1 VGRKVWVLAALSV
14 TASVHA
20 QSRDAAVRRV
30 VEARGPSAREPHS
43 DARGLSAREPRS
55 DAGVSAVELSTRERS
70 YMSELSL
77 VIEGARRL
85 TAFCEQHAA
94 EKELARWA
102 RPLAERYVELAN
114 HMLPSVKLAVAHPHL
129 LLVVENLDRALD
141 SAAAGDAATYQKRLR
156 IARDELAN
164 LEAVL
169 KQLKLRVQEPPR

>member
-1 VGRKVWVLAALSV
+1 MGRKVWLLAALSV

-20 QSRDAAVRRV
+20 QPRDAGTRRV
-30 VEARGPSAREPHS
+30 I
-43 DARGLSAREPRS
+43 
-55 DAGVSAVELSTRERS
+55 DAGVSAAELTTRERS

-77 VIEGARRL
+77 VIDGARRL
-85 TAFCEQHAA
+85 ASFCEQHAE
-94 EKELARWA
+94 EKDLARWA

-114 HMLPSVKLAVAHPHL
+114 HMLPSAKLAVAHPHL

-169 KQLKLRVQEPPR
+169 KQLKLRVQEPAR